1 MCGFTG
7 FYSETIDKRKTIIK
21 EMNDKIIHR
30 GPDSEGYYCD
40 EYVAFGFRRLSFVD
54 VEKGSQPIHSK
65 DKSKVIMFNG
75 EIYNYIDIRKDL
87 IAKGHEFV
95 TDTDTEV
102 ILVGYEEYGKDI
114 LHKLR
119 GMFSFVIW
127 DKDAKQLFGAR
138 DHFGIKPF

>member
-75 EIYNYIDIRKDL
+75 EIYNLGLNRLEFWIVVLGIIVLLFVDYL
-87 IAKGHEFV
+87 HYKGER
-95 TDTDTEV
+95 
-102 ILVGYEEYGKDI
+102 L
-114 LHKLR
+114 
-119 GMFSFVIW
+119 
-127 DKDAKQLFGAR
+127 
-138 DHFGIKPF
+138 